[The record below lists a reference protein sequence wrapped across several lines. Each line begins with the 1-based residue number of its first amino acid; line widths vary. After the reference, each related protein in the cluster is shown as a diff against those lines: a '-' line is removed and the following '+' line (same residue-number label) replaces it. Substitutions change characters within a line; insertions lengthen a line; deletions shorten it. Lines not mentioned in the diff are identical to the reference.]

1 MHKLLIFLSILNA
14 IALSATE
21 TTWDLIKTKHG
32 VSAYKKHLPNEGL
45 YAFKEEGFIDHPI
58 DKVLTVLLDNNRETE
73 WVPKLSECKI
83 LKSESWPQSFSQLSL
98 FDAPWPIK
106 DRYFYSKVSVEIN
119 KNNIDIFYHNLD
131 LQPPLT
137 EDKKRNAIQG
147 SIAGSHYRL
156 IQSPD
161 DNPKKSS

>member
-1 MHKLLIFLSILNA
+1 M
-14 IALSATE
+14 
-21 TTWDLIKTKHG
+21 
-32 VSAYKKHLPNEGL
+32 
-45 YAFKEEGFIDHPI
+45 
-58 DKVLTVLLDNNRETE
+58 TVLLDNNRATE

-83 LKSESWPQSFSQLSL
+83 VKSESWPQSFSQLSL

-156 IQSPD
+156 IQSTD
-161 DNPKKSS
+161 DNRTFFIATSVVRPYGKIPQWLINWAGSSMPFDTVKRLNKQLQKSDINVPGSVKTFMATRLKQAK